1 MQKWFLFLLWI
12 SNSVIAQNTN
22 DFRIHSHND
31 YLQNIPF
38 WKALSAGATSVEAD
52 IFLIGDSL
60 YVAHTR
66 EEIDTLH
73 TFEKL
78 YLDPLLK
85 SVALGLERPKN
96 LQLLVDIKSE
106 AYTTLDALLKTLLD
120 YPEIS
125 KDTSIS
131 VVISGNRPTPSDYV
145 NYPDYILFDYQSLD
159 AVADSAILEKIG
171 LISLNFQN
179 YSGWNGK
186 GRLTAKDHERV
197 SSIINKAH
205 SFEKPFRFWATPDSK
220 TAWKALLHLGVDF
233 INTDKP
239 FECAHYLNTLST
251 REYRN
256 AIFSEVY
263 RPTFKTDGIR
273 TAVKNIILLIGDG
286 NGLAQI
292 SATALANKGELSL
305 TQLRNIGFL
314 KTQSSDDF
322 TTDSAGGATAIA
334 TGQKVPNRAIGVD
347 DNGKTLKNITEILS
361 NKGFSTG
368 IVTTDEITGATPSA
382 FYAHQKDRSM
392 TEEIRDDLFK
402 SHLSVFISSTDA
414 AFEGKARLGEFE
426 MQTSL
431 QQVGR
436 SKKEKIGFLFTK
448 DAATAPL
455 SEAVKNVLVFLDQK
469 RKPFFLMVEGAKID
483 SNGHANNIGGILKE
497 SIAFDQAITEAL
509 QFADKNKN
517 TLVIISADHETGGL
531 TLPQGNLGKS
541 EIEGDFTTDDHT
553 GVMVPVFAYGPR
565 STSFQGVYGNND
577 LFEKMLRALKISIQE

>member
-1 MQKWFLFLLWI
+1 MQKWFLFLFWI
-12 SNSVIAQNTN
+12 SNSVIAQNTH

-31 YLQNIPF
+31 YQQYIPF

-60 YVAHTR
+60 YVAHDR
-66 EEIDTLH
+66 EEIDTLR

-78 YLDPLLK
+78 YLDPIRN
-85 SVALGLERPKN
+85 SVALGIERPKK

-106 AYTTLDALLKTLLD
+106 AYTTLDALLKTLQD

-131 VVISGNRPTPSDYV
+131 VVISGNRPIPADYV
-145 NYPDYILFDYQSLD
+145 NYPDFILFDYQSLD
-159 AVADSAILEKIG
+159 AVTDPAILEKIG

-186 GRLTAKDHERV
+186 GRLTAEDFERV
-197 SSIINKAH
+197 ASIIKKAH
-205 SFEKPFRFWATPDSK
+205 GFEKPFRFWATPDFK

-239 FECAHYLNTLST
+239 FECAQYLNTLAT

-256 AIFSEVY
+256 TIFSEVY
-263 RPTFKTDGIR
+263 RPTFKTEGKR

-305 TQLRNIGFL
+305 TQIQNIGFL

-347 DNGKTLKNITEILS
+347 DYRNS
-361 NKGFSTG
+361 
-368 IVTTDEITGATPSA
+368 
-382 FYAHQKDRSM
+382 
-392 TEEIRDDLFK
+392 FK
-402 SHLSVFISSTDA
+402 
-414 AFEGKARLGEFE
+414 
-426 MQTSL
+426 
-431 QQVGR
+431 
-436 SKKEKIGFLFTK
+436 
-448 DAATAPL
+448 
-455 SEAVKNVLVFLDQK
+455 K
-469 RKPFFLMVEGAKID
+469 RICYR
-483 SNGHANNIGGILKE
+483 HC
-497 SIAFDQAITEAL
+497 
-509 QFADKNKN
+509 
-517 TLVIISADHETGGL
+517 DH
-531 TLPQGNLGKS
+531 
-541 EIEGDFTTDDHT
+541 
-553 GVMVPVFAYGPR
+553 
-565 STSFQGVYGNND
+565 
-577 LFEKMLRALKISIQE
+577 